1 MTFKGQRQDLL
12 TSWVFFDIVLWQQKD
27 VIQKGRTLIKRIA
40 QVCTKIWN
48 WPKKLDLPILRAL
61 KVGRISIFSLINPLV
76 LHARIEP
83 TGQLYWKFMSH
94 DDTLLLL
101 FNEEKKATTPK
112 YKKYFSHL
120 RRHSSCPYVRPC

>member
-1 MTFKGQRQDLL
+1 MIFKGQRQDLL
-12 TSWVFFDIVLWQQKD
+12 TSWVLFDTVLWQQKD
-27 VIQKGRTLIKRIA
+27 VIQKGRTLIKRIT

-61 KVGRISIFSLINPLV
+61 KVGRICIFSLINPLV

-94 DDTLLLL
+94 DDTWLLLL
-101 FNEEKKATTPK
+101 NDEKKSTTQ
-112 YKKYFSHL
+112 KKNCFSHL
-120 RRHSSCPYVRPC
+120 CRHSSCPYVRPC